1 MIPPGA
7 WLLVVE
13 DEEPTRRLLRAY
25 LGRRGYRV
33 DEAAS
38 AREAMRA
45 WDAHR
50 PDLILLDLGLPDLD
64 GVEVIRRIRRDAA
77 TPIIV
82 LSARGEERDKVAGL
96 EAGADDYLSKPFA
109 VGELEAR
116 IHALLRRLGPDV
128 AADGRMRLGPIEL
141 DPARRSV
148 TVLGEPVH
156 FSPREYELLKV
167 FLSYQG
173 RLVTRERLLRAVW
186 GVEYAGARE
195 YLHVYVGR
203 LRRKLAEAGVGPAI
217 EQLVVTEPGIGYRVA
232 AHGDAPRLAA
242 SEGVSPAMARTIRT
256 GPE

>member
-1 MIPPGA
+1 MTAAGA
-7 WLLVVE
+7 WLLVIE

-25 LGRRGYRV
+25 LARRGFRV
-33 DEAAS
+33 VEAAS

-45 WDAHR
+45 WGAHR

-96 EAGADDYLSKPFA
+96 EAGADDYLSKPFS

-116 IHALLRRLGPDV
+116 IHAVLRRLGPDV
-128 AADGRMRLGPIEL
+128 LPDGRLRLGPIEL
-141 DPARRSV
+141 DPALRSV
-148 TVLGEPVH
+148 TVAGDPVH

-167 FLSYQG
+167 LLSNQG

-186 GVEYAGARE
+186 GLEYAGARE

-203 LRRKLAEAGVGPAI
+203 LRHKLADAGVGPMV
-217 EQLVVTEPGIGYRVA
+217 EQMIATEPGIGYRVV
-232 AHGDAPRLAA
+232 APKTT
-242 SEGVSPAMARTIRT
+242 ARVETPT
-256 GPE
+256 AV

>member
-1 MIPPGA
+1 MTPTAA
-7 WLLVVE
+7 WLLLVE
-13 DEEPTRRLLRAY
+13 DEEPARRLLRAY
-25 LGRRGYRV
+25 LARRGYRV

-50 PDLILLDLGLPDLD
+50 PDLVLLDLGLPDLD

-82 LSARGEERDKVAGL
+82 LSARGEERDKIAGL
-96 EAGADDYLSKPFA
+96 DAGADDYLSKPFS

-116 IHALLRRLGPDV
+116 IHAVLRRLGGPEVGPD
-128 AADGRMRLGPIEL
+128 GWLRLGPIEL
-141 DPARRSV
+141 DPTRRSV
-148 TVLGEPVH
+148 AVAGNPVH

-167 FLSYQG
+167 LLANQG

-186 GVEYAGARE
+186 GLEYADARE

-203 LRRKLAEAGVGPAI
+203 LRHKLSEAGVGPAI
-217 EQLVVTEPGIGYRVA
+217 DEMIATETGIGYRVA
-232 AHGDAPRLAA
+232 VSKAAEPAEAPTA
-242 SEGVSPAMARTIRT
+242 G
-256 GPE
+256 

>member
-1 MIPPGA
+1 MTPTGA

-13 DEEPTRRLLRAY
+13 DEEPARRLLRAY
-25 LGRRGYRV
+25 LARRGYRV

-38 AREAMRA
+38 AGEAMRA

-64 GVEVIRRIRRDAA
+64 GVEVIRRVRRDAA

-82 LSARGEERDKVAGL
+82 LSARGEERDKIAGL
-96 EAGADDYLSKPFA
+96 DAGADDYLSKPFS

-116 IHALLRRLGPDV
+116 IHAVLRRLGGPDV
-128 AADGRMRLGPIEL
+128 GPDGLLRLGPIEL

-148 TVLGEPVH
+148 SVAGNPVH
-156 FSPREYELLKV
+156 LSPREYELLKV
-167 FLSYQG
+167 LLSNQG

-186 GVEYAGARE
+186 GLAYADARE

-203 LRRKLAEAGVGPAI
+203 LRHKLSEAGVGPAI
-217 EQLVVTEPGIGYRVA
+217 EEMIATEPGIGYRVA
-232 AHGDAPRLAA
+232 APR
-242 SEGVSPAMARTIRT
+242 PALPVDEPAVV
-256 GPE
+256 

>member
-1 MIPPGA
+1 MTASGA

-13 DEEPTRRLLRAY
+13 DEEPARRLLRAY
-25 LGRRGYRV
+25 LARRGYRV

-45 WDAHR
+45 WEAHR
-50 PDLILLDLGLPDLD
+50 PDLVLLDLGLPDLD
-64 GVEVIRRIRRDAA
+64 GVEVIRRIRRDAV

-109 VGELEAR
+109 IGELEAR
-116 IHALLRRLGPDV
+116 IHAVLRRLGPDV
-128 AADGRMRLGPIEL
+128 GPDGRLRLGPIEL
-141 DPARRSV
+141 DPVRRSV
-148 TVLGEPVH
+148 TVAGDPVH

-167 FLSYQG
+167 LLSNQG

-186 GVEYAGARE
+186 GHEHAGARE

-203 LRRKLAEAGVGPAI
+203 LRHKLADAGVGPAI
-217 EQLVVTEPGIGYRVA
+217 EQMIATELGIGYRVA
-232 AHGDAPRLAA
+232 APTPAVPLEAPAA
-242 SEGVSPAMARTIRT
+242 V
-256 GPE
+256 